1 MLSQPWQ
8 PWGRTE
14 AVASGAWCSIPRCPA
29 LCRGHLGCLLLLCGA
44 VLYCI
49 CISYLQKWVCVY
61 TKKGPDSHLPKAWLV
76 STWQDLQGRVT
87 SFAKPND
94 AFGDALLWV
103 LHQCR
108 CCRLQVSRGG
118 NVSCLSLTWLPATWL
133 SRVGTVA
140 PRLQPCS
147 PCEAPHPSP
156 STACTARG
164 LTHCASRCLRAN
176 WNSNGKGCWH

>member
-1 MLSQPWQ
+1 MPSGWEEAERCDGGRLLMLSQPWQ

-76 STWQDLQGRVT
+76 STWQDLQGRVA

-94 AFGDALLWV
+94 AFGILSFGSCISAGDADHRFPGV
-103 LHQCR
+103 EM
-108 CCRLQVSRGG
+108 CCVSR
-118 NVSCLSLTWLPATWL
+118 SLG
-133 SRVGTVA
+133 SQR
-140 PRLQPCS
+140 
-147 PCEAPHPSP
+147 
-156 STACTARG
+156 RG
-164 LTHCASRCLRAN
+164 
-176 WNSNGKGCWH
+176 